1 MDKKLRI
8 LVISTVFIVLI
19 LLAFLINNNFTGKS
33 VSDFY
38 TYTKAICDEKV
49 CQDYYI
55 ICNGNNLVEKSPLT
69 GSSIK
74 NTRNITSQNLTE
86 NFCKN

>member
-1 MDKKLRI
+1 MNKKLRI
-8 LVISTVFIVLI
+8 LAISTVFIVLI
-19 LLAFLINNNFTGKS
+19 LLTFFVNNKFTGKS
-33 VSDFY
+33 VADFY
-38 TYTKAICDEKV
+38 TYTKAVCDEKA

-55 ICNGNNLVEKSPLT
+55 ICNENNLIEKSPLT

-74 NTRNITSQNLTE
+74 NSRNITSQNSTE